1 MKNKLVIFDFADTI
15 AKLSPSKEELL
26 HRFILN
32 ELSLNI
38 PLKHIEEVYHYATN
52 LLFYSSVNIQ
62 KIETKKEFYKKFNN
76 DILSL
81 LGIAHLLDSE
91 KLFNYFNENG
101 QHWILKDGVKEL
113 FISLKEKGYLI
124 SLVSNFDERLNQVLK
139 NLEIYDL
146 LDSKFISQE
155 IGLEKPNIE
164 FFKLPL
170 KKHNIDSKDT
180 FFIGDSYFLDFI
192 PSQSLGIFPIL
203 LDENDRFPLIQKINK
218 ISNIVE
224 CKDIIFERISK

>member
-26 HRFILN
+26 HKFILN
-32 ELSLNI
+32 ELNLDI

-62 KIETKKEFYKKFNN
+62 KIKSKKEFYKNFNN
-76 DILSL
+76 DILCL
-81 LGIAHLLDSE
+81 LGIAHLLNSE
-91 KLFNYFNENG
+91 KLFHYFNQNG
-101 QHWILKDGVKEL
+101 QHWILKNGVKEL
-113 FISLKEKGYLI
+113 FKNLKKEGFMV
-124 SLVSNFDERLNQVLK
+124 SLVSNFDERLNQILK
-139 NLEIYDL
+139 DLEIYDL
-146 LDSKFISQE
+146 LDSRFISQE
-155 IGLEKPNIE
+155 VGLEKPDIN

-170 KKHNIDSKDT
+170 KKHNTEARDT

-203 LDENDRFPLIQKINK
+203 LDENNRFPLISKIYKINN
-218 ISNIVE
+218 ISE
-224 CKDIIFERISK
+224 CKKIIFEKVSK

>member
-62 KIETKKEFYKKFNN
+62 KIETKKEFYKKFNSN
-76 DILSL
+76 ILSL
-81 LGIAHLLDSE
+81 LGISHLIDSE

-139 NLEIYDL
+139 DLEIYDL
-146 LDSKFISQE
+146 LDSRFISQE
-155 IGLEKPNIE
+155 VGLEKPDIE
-164 FFKLPL
+164 FLRLSL
-170 KKHNIDSKDT
+170 KTHNIKSENI
-180 FFIGDSYFLDFI
+180 FYIGDSYYLDYLPGI
-192 PSQSLGIFPIL
+192 KLGLNTYL
-203 LDENDRFPLIQKINK
+203 LDEKGFYPLLLDRVNKLKELNK
-218 ISNIVE
+218 IIM
-224 CKDIIFERISK
+224 

>member
-1 MKNKLVIFDFADTI
+1 LKNKLVIFDFADTI

-26 HRFILN
+26 HKYILS
-32 ELSLNI
+32 ELNIDI

-52 LLFYSSVNIQ
+52 LLFYSSVDI
-62 KIETKKEFYKKFNN
+62 KKLKSKKEFYKKFNS

-91 KLFNYFNENG
+91 KLFYYFNENG

-113 FISLKEKGYLI
+113 FVNLKEEGCLI
-124 SLVSNFDERLNQVLK
+124 SLVSNFDKRLNQVLK
-139 NLEIYDL
+139 DLGIDDL

-155 IGLEKPNIE
+155 VGLEKPDIE
-164 FFKLPL
+164 FFKLSL
-170 KKHNIDSKDT
+170 MKHNIEAADT

-203 LDENDRFPLIQKINK
+203 LDENNRFPLIPKTNKIN
-218 ISNIVE
+218 NIVNCE
-224 CKDIIFERISK
+224 KIITEKVFK

>member
-32 ELSLNI
+32 ELNLDVS
-38 PLKHIEEVYHYATN
+38 LKHIEEVYHYATN

-62 KIETKKEFYKKFNN
+62 KIESKKEFYKKFNS

-91 KLFNYFNENG
+91 KLFHFFNENG
-101 QHWILKDGVKEL
+101 QHWVLKNGVKEL
-113 FISLKEKGYLI
+113 FISFKEKRFLI

-139 NLEIYDL
+139 DLEIYDL

-155 IGLEKPNIE
+155 VGLEKPDVE

-170 KKHNIDSKDT
+170 KKHNIEAVDA

-192 PSQSLGIFPIL
+192 PSQTLGIFPIL
-203 LDENDRFPLIQKINK
+203 LDENSRFPLLPKINK
-218 ISNIVE
+218 IKNITE
-224 CKDIIFERISK
+224 CKNIIFEKISK

>member
-15 AKLSPSKEELL
+15 AKLSPSKEELF

-32 ELSLNI
+32 ELNLDI

-62 KIETKKEFYKKFNN
+62 KIESKKEFYKKFNN

-81 LGIAHLLDSE
+81 LGLAHLIDSE
-91 KLFNYFNENG
+91 KLFHYFNENG
-101 QHWILKDGVKEL
+101 QHWVLKNGVKEL
-113 FISLKEKGYLI
+113 FISLKEKGFII
-124 SLVSNFDERLNQVLK
+124 SLLSNFDERLNQILK
-139 NLEIYDL
+139 ALEIYDL
-146 LDSKFISQE
+146 LDSRFISQE
-155 IGLEKPNIE
+155 IGLEKPDIE

-170 KKHNIDSKDT
+170 NKHNIEAIDT
-180 FFIGDSYFLDFI
+180 FFIGDSYFLDFL
-192 PSQSLGIFPIL
+192 PSQSLGVFPIL

-218 ISNIVE
+218 ISNIAE

>member
-1 MKNKLVIFDFADTI
+1 MENKLIIFDFADTI

-26 HRFILN
+26 QNFILQETN
-32 ELSLNI
+32 LDISLR
-38 PLKHIEEVYHYATN
+38 HIQEVYHYATN

-62 KIETKKEFYKKFNN
+62 KIDSKKEFYIKFNN

-81 LGIAHLLDSE
+81 LGISHLVDSE
-91 KLFNYFNENG
+91 KLFYYFNENG
-101 QHWILKDGVKEL
+101 QHWVLKNGVKKL

-124 SLVSNFDERLNQVLK
+124 SLVSNFDERLNQILK
-139 NLEIYDL
+139 NLEIDEL

-155 IGLEKPNIE
+155 VGLEKPDVE

-170 KKHNIDSKDT
+170 KKHNIEAVDA

-192 PSQSLGIFPIL
+192 PSQTLGIFPIL
-203 LDENDRFPLIQKINK
+203 LDENSRFPLLPKINK
-218 ISNIVE
+218 IKNITE
-224 CKDIIFERISK
+224 CKNIIFEKISK

>member
-26 HRFILN
+26 RNFILQEIN
-32 ELSLNI
+32 LDIS
-38 PLKHIEEVYHYATN
+38 LKHIQEVYHYATN

-62 KIETKKEFYKKFNN
+62 RIESKKEFYIKFNN

-81 LGIAHLLDSE
+81 LGISHLVDSE
-91 KLFNYFNENG
+91 KLFLYFNENG
-101 QHWILKDGVKEL
+101 QHWILKNGVKEL
-113 FISLKEKGYLI
+113 FRSLKEKDYLI
-124 SLVSNFDERLNQVLK
+124 SLVSNFDERLNQILK
-139 NLEIYDL
+139 NLEIDEL

-155 IGLEKPNIE
+155 VGLEKPDIE

-170 KKHNIDSKDT
+170 KKHNIDSKNT

-192 PSQSLGIFPIL
+192 PSNKLGIFPIL
-203 LDENDRFPLIQKINK
+203 LDENNRYPLIPEKNK
-218 ISNIVE
+218 IKNITD
-224 CKDIIFERISK
+224 CRDLIFNEFEK